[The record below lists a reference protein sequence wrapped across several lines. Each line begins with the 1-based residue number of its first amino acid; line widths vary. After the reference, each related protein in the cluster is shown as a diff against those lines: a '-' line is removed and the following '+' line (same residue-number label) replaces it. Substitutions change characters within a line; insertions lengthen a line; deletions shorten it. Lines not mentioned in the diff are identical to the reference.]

1 MDQAGFFYK
10 QETEV
15 RKQQQEGG
23 EIAIKNTVV
32 QRQRG
37 EKNACFFERERE
49 REIEREREKCTKIT
63 NVRI

>member
-37 EKNACFFERERE
+37 EKNACCF
-49 REIEREREKCTKIT
+49 
-63 NVRI
+63 